1 MFFMQCSTH
10 YMICRK
16 NSENYPYFVWNMKK
30 GNCETEFLRK
40 SVLLHPQTIL
50 STK

>member
-16 NSENYPYFVWNMKK
+16 NSENYPYFVWDMKK
-30 GNCETEFLRK
+30 GNRETGFLQK
-40 SVLLHPQTIL
+40 SVLLHPNTKP